1 MSVGAG
7 ARFRVLRKCSFRCRY
22 CGKPASETQLE
33 IDHVLPK
40 ACGGTD
46 HEDNLVAACGDCN
59 RGKADDSAVEMCVE
73 HVELPDGTFEWLYPD
88 AAIRAALRELAE

>member
-22 CGKPASETQLE
+22 
-33 IDHVLPK
+33 
-40 ACGGTD
+40 GGTD

-73 HVELPDGTFEWLYPD
+73 HVELPDGTFD